1 MPIEV
6 GCLVRNINTI
16 EYPVTWLVLD
26 EIADSVLL
34 VSQKTNY
41 TMWAEKSHFEVI
53 A

>member
-1 MPIEV
+1 MIKV
-6 GCLVRNINTI
+6 GSLVRNVSLDD
-16 EYPVTWLVLD
+16 EDPVVWLVLD

-41 TMWAEKSHFEVI
+41 KMWADKTHFEVI

>member
-6 GCLVRNINTI
+6 GCLVRNATAIDRSL
-16 EYPVTWLVLD
+16 WLVLD
-26 EIADSVLL
+26 EIADSVLI

-41 TMWAEKSHFEVI
+41 KMWAEKSHFEVV

>member
-6 GCLVRNINTI
+6 GCLVRNATTI
-16 EYPVTWLVLD
+16 EYPVVWIVLD

-41 TMWAEKSHFEVI
+41 KMWAEKSQFVVI
-53 A
+53 E